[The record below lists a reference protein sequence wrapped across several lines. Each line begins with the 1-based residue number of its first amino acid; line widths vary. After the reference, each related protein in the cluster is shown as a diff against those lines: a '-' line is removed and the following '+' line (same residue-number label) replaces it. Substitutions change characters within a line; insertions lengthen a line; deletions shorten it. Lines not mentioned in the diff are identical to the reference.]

1 MHMKVCWG
9 VFGVLV
15 GLFVLTVTPL
25 GGLIH
30 LRGEFKGFVVPLG
43 ILGAVLL
50 VIVIIT
56 RMSVLLKSFLLGTG
70 ISAVGWPISIY
81 LHNILIRFFPTE
93 PFTYI
98 LFFFVFTPAFIIGAA
113 GTIIIAVKQMVSSG

>member
-1 MHMKVCWG
+1 MRMKVCWG

-43 ILGAVLL
+43 ILGVGLLILVAV
-50 VIVIIT
+50 T
-56 RMSVLLKSFLLGTG
+56 RMSVLLKIFLLGTG
-70 ISAVGWPISIY
+70 ASAVGWPVSLY
-81 LHNILIRFFPTE
+81 LHSFLIRFFPTE

-98 LFFFVFTPAFIIGAA
+98 LFFFVFTPAFIIGTA
-113 GTIIIAVKQMVSSG
+113 GTIIGVKQMVSLH